1 MSKAKIEDSSSYKEV
16 ISIVDKILK
25 ENKSYSKIEGELKR
39 LLVQIEEVITQ
50 LSVIVNHDYKIRVKE
65 FNNIKDKSKNILKEC
80 EYLINNEFENISKCL
95 SHFTMLTYKYH
106 KLENYLVEI
115 DSLNIAD
122 NIKELEKKNQD
133 LINKTKGLNRR
144 VGGIVG
150 SVLSAIFSVSFISS
164 IFLAVDKINSSFIP
178 LFFISMIFV
187 GFTFIL
193 MINGIF
199 NEEIKVK
206 KEVWRLY
213 FVLLSIF
220 IITFV
225 LTFILVIK
233 HVELIK

>member
-50 LSVIVNHDYKIRVKE
+50 LSGISNHDYKTRVKE
-65 FNNIKDKSKNILKEC
+65 FNNIKEKSKNILKEC

-106 KLENYLVEI
+106 KLENCLVEI

-122 NIKELEKKNQD
+122 NIKELEKENRD

-150 SVLSAIFSVSFISS
+150 SVVF
-164 IFLAVDKINSSFIP
+164 FL
-178 LFFISMIFV
+178 L
-187 GFTFIL
+187 
-193 MINGIF
+193 
-199 NEEIKVK
+199 
-206 KEVWRLY
+206 
-213 FVLLSIF
+213 
-220 IITFV
+220 
-225 LTFILVIK
+225 
-233 HVELIK
+233 LIK